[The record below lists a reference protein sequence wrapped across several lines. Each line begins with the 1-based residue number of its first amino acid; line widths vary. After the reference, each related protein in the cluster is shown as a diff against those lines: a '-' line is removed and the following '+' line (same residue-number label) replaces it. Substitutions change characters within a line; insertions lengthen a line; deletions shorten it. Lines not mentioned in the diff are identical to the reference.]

1 VNRRIEAHS
10 SRTPWSLYSL
20 DDLEFARRSLAG
32 YGKGA
37 VAATGKGIP
46 VEPRGIDASTNRQR
60 GNHFAIVR
68 VHDDQ
73 LLRLPTPNEQ
83 TVSRRIHRHADR

>member
-1 VNRRIEAHS
+1 MSRWIEAHS
-10 SRTPWSLYSL
+10 SRTPRSLYSL
-20 DDLEFARRSLAG
+20 DYLESARRSLAG

-73 LLRLPTPNEQ
+73 FLRLPTSNEQ
-83 TVSRRIHRHADR
+83 TVSHHIHRHADR